1 MAQNLVPL
9 TSDLMLGGNTVYQF
23 IIDPN
28 FTDDAQAAAAKGSIF
43 YFDEIRLVR
52 KTPTE

>member
-1 MAQNLVPL
+1 
-9 TSDLMLGGNTVYQF
+9 MLGGNTVYQF